1 MPQSGRSTTLK
12 TLKLGQLREEKVV
25 LRMGTSTGGAK
36 RRSRR
41 RSPTP
46 PTRKTRRGLREEDT
60 TMQKSQRK
68 EKPLLYT
75 LLIMALVL
83 NSTMAFFL
91 LANRDRLIS
100 PPAKAAAEPGV
111 SSLSSRPSEMEKKK
125 AISGAVSRPAGT
137 QGRRPERRLGAVK
150 SVTVANA
157 PVKKEGAERKN
168 KIVFFLSP
176 HLYRLRRDT
185 ILVTRKDRTRIIIP
199 KGTVVRVAGFANG
212 DRALVVSRRGKPDGY
227 VPRGA
232 LVDVADEKETVTS
245 SPIRSEATGRS
256 VSPKAN
262 LPTRVAGGPYGG
274 SITLGPAYIYV
285 SRTGQVNGSFSR

>member
-1 MPQSGRSTTLK
+1 MRK
-12 TLKLGQLREEKVV
+12 
-25 LRMGTSTGGAK
+25 
-36 RRSRR
+36 SR
-41 RSPTP
+41 
-46 PTRKTRRGLREEDT
+46 
-60 TMQKSQRK
+60 RK

-100 PPAKAAAEPGV
+100 QPAKAAAEPGV

-137 QGRRPERRLGAVK
+137 QGRRPERRLGVVK
-150 SVTVANA
+150 SVAVANA

-176 HLYRLRRDT
+176 RLYRLTRDT

-199 KGTVVRVAGFANG
+199 KGTVVRVAGFADG

-245 SPIRSEATGRS
+245 SPIRSEARGRS
-256 VSPKAN
+256 VSPKTN

-274 SITLGPAYIYV
+274 SIALGPAYIYV

>member
-1 MPQSGRSTTLK
+1 
-12 TLKLGQLREEKVV
+12 
-25 LRMGTSTGGAK
+25 
-36 RRSRR
+36 
-41 RSPTP
+41 
-46 PTRKTRRGLREEDT
+46 
-60 TMQKSQRK
+60 MQKSQRK

-100 PPAKAAAEPGV
+100 QPAKTVAEPGV

-137 QGRRPERRLGAVK
+137 QGRRPERRLGAAK
-150 SVTVANA
+150 SVAVANA
-157 PVKKEGAERKN
+157 PVKKEGSERKN

-176 HLYRLRRDT
+176 RLYRLTRDT

-199 KGTVVRVAGFANG
+199 KGTVVRVAAFADG

-232 LVDVADEKETVTS
+232 RLSHPLLFALRPGGEASALKRTCPLEWLADRTEDPSHWVRRIFTS
-245 SPIRSEATGRS
+245 AE
-256 VSPKAN
+256 
-262 LPTRVAGGPYGG
+262 
-274 SITLGPAYIYV
+274 PA
-285 SRTGQVNGSFSR
+285 R

>member
-1 MPQSGRSTTLK
+1 
-12 TLKLGQLREEKVV
+12 
-25 LRMGTSTGGAK
+25 
-36 RRSRR
+36 
-41 RSPTP
+41 
-46 PTRKTRRGLREEDT
+46 
-60 TMQKSQRK
+60 MQKSQRK

-83 NSTMAFFL
+83 NSTIAFFL

-199 KGTVVRVAGFANG
+199 KGTVVRVAGFADG

-227 VPRGA
+227 VPWGA